1 MNTLK
6 SNQKVVHIMSSYGG
20 GISSFIRNKAEVLKN
35 DSVSFDLIT
44 FNEVPKEFNTLIEDT
59 GGKVFKVS
67 NPKKE
72 GFNKFYS
79 QVNSI
84 MKRLPKDIL
93 IHSHVDGMIALPFYL
108 IARKNGLK
116 RFAVHAHTAAPSPNS
131 SKIQEDIKR
140 TINRMISKEKLSCG
154 IKASGNIFG
163 EKAMQSNSIVHI
175 PNSIDYNAFK
185 KEKDNQELKRQ
196 ILGIE
201 DNRLIIGSIAR
212 FRELKN
218 HRFMIEVIEQLK
230 EKDVNFLW
238 FFAGDG
244 LLKKEIE
251 KLVNQKG
258 LNEYVRFL
266 GRRDDIPD
274 LFRIMD
280 IFALPSF
287 YEGLPTV
294 VIEAQA
300 TSTTSYVSDTVT
312 RECDFDL
319 GLVKFLTIQDSS
331 VWAESI
337 QRFTPKLVDAKI
349 IDQKFLENKF
359 TNETSADLY
368 KQFLY
373 NKLNH
378 YNI

>member
-1 MNTLK
+1 MNTVK

-20 GISSFIRNKAEVLKN
+20 GISSFIRNKAEIFKR
-35 DSVSFDLIT
+35 DSVSFDVIT
-44 FNEVPKEFNTLIEDT
+44 FNEVPKEFNKLIEDT
-59 GGKVFKVS
+59 GGKVFKVA

-79 QVNSI
+79 QVNAI

-108 IARKNGLK
+108 IAKKNGLK

-131 SKIQEDIKR
+131 SKLQEKIKR

-163 EKAMQSNSIVHI
+163 EKAVRSNSIVHI
-175 PNSIDYNAFK
+175 PNSIDYIDFK
-185 KEKDNQELKRQ
+185 NKKDNEKLKKQ

-201 DNRLIIGSIAR
+201 DNRLVIGSIAR

-218 HRFMIEVIEQLK
+218 HQFMIEVIEKLK
-230 EKDVNFLW
+230 EKNVKFLW

-244 LLKKEIE
+244 LLKEEIE
-251 KLVNQKG
+251 KLVHQKN
-258 LNEYVRFL
+258 LDDYVCFL
-266 GRRDDIPD
+266 GRRDDIPN
-274 LFRIMD
+274 LFTIMD

-300 TSTTSYVSDTVT
+300 TSTTSYVSNTVT

-319 GLVKFLTIQDSS
+319 GLVKFLTIEDSS

-337 QRFTPKLVDAKI
+337 QNFTPKLVDTKI
-349 IDQKFLENKF
+349 IDQKFSENKF
-359 TNETSADLY
+359 TNETSAELY
-368 KQFLY
+368 KQFL
-373 NKLNH
+373 NNELKH